1 MAAVL
6 VFDEHR
12 KQQHI
17 RAAAVGG
24 LESDPVVLQCAVFV
38 ETIDQSGPLLGIDD
52 AIEPIGAD
60 EVVRLGHVQ
69 HAAHGRVRLEE
80 GRLAAPRAAE
90 DAEAQ
95 SIGHGA
101 ELLARLVESGLHGFL
116 PGQAARDENDP
127 VLTRERDGGDREHH
141 VDGPPRLGLEASF
154 EYGASLW
161 VALPAAGAAGAL
173 LAFLLGKA
181 ILRLRGSFFALATI
195 GVNEA
200 MRALFNNLPRFGGS
214 TGIALNFSVYEAYGG
229 ATRALWLAYGLMI
242 ALTLATLLISYRT
255 KTSKFGLGL
264 MAIREDEDAAEVLGV
279 VTPTAKTWAYVLS
292 AIMPAMAGVLYYFKN
307 SSIEPNDAFQL
318 SFSIELLVMVMLG
331 GSGTVL
337 GPVLGAAGYQLLRNS
352 LLISPFF
359 KNSQLVVSGVLL
371 LLIILFIPVGAV
383 GWLRRRF
390 PRLRKTLI

>member
-1 MAAVL
+1 MKRRGSPGLWLILAGVL
-6 VFDEHR
+6 TVSLF
-12 KQQHI
+12 
-17 RAAAVGG
+17 
-24 LESDPVVLQCAVFV
+24 PVVSDNAAMREVLFSV
-38 ETIDQSGPLLGIDD
+38 LL
-52 AIEPIGAD
+52 AITLASSLNIILGYTGYISF
-60 EVVRLGHVQ
+60 GHV
-69 HAAHGRVRLEE
+69 VFF
-80 GRLAAPRAAE
+80 
-90 DAEAQ
+90 
-95 SIGHGA
+95 
-101 ELLARLVESGLHGFL
+101 GL
-116 PGQAARDENDP
+116 
-127 VLTRERDGGDREHH
+127 GGY
-141 VDGPPRLGLEASF
+141 VGLYLISA
-154 EYGASLW
+154 YGASLW

-242 ALTLATLLISYRT
+242 ALTLAILLISHRT
-255 KTSKFGLGL
+255 KTSKFGLSL

-307 SSIEPNDAFQL
+307 SSIDPNDAFQL

-352 LLISPFF
+352 LLISPLF

>member
-1 MAAVL
+1 MKPRGSPGLWLILAGVLTASLLPAVSDNAAMREVL
-6 VFDEHR
+6 F
-12 KQQHI
+12 
-17 RAAAVGG
+17 
-24 LESDPVVLQCAVFV
+24 SVLLAI
-38 ETIDQSGPLLGIDD
+38 TLASSLNIILGYTGYISF
-52 AIEPIGAD
+52 
-60 EVVRLGHVQ
+60 GHV
-69 HAAHGRVRLEE
+69 VFF
-80 GRLAAPRAAE
+80 
-90 DAEAQ
+90 
-95 SIGHGA
+95 
-101 ELLARLVESGLHGFL
+101 GL
-116 PGQAARDENDP
+116 
-127 VLTRERDGGDREHH
+127 GGY
-141 VDGPPRLGLEASF
+141 VGLYLISA
-154 EYGASLW
+154 YGASLW

-255 KTSKFGLGL
+255 KTSKFGLSL

-307 SSIEPNDAFQL
+307 SSIDPNDAFQL

-352 LLISPFF
+352 LLISPLF
-359 KNSQLVVSGVLL
+359 KNSQLVVSGLFL
-371 LLIILFIPVGAV
+371 LLIVLFIPVGAV